1 MKSLEMSTNNHS
13 ENQVST
19 NFTCNVCEACFIEEN
34 DLKSHMMKEHILG
47 KRNGRTFK
55 YDLNGKRAKSKLLK
69 GAKRTNH
76 LEIEIKSG
84 CVNMRFSDGSYH
96 EVLLPVL
103 REWQGLLNKPFKL
116 EDMDI
121 KVEDVES
128 GIENTEKI
136 MDTKLV
142 VFANEDRLVL
152 HAYNG
157 TQNLM
162 VQGKNFEDF
171 AVKYLKPLFTQKIE
185 ANKVQIEEFNSNVQE
200 ILGKSKTPKIKNTKP
215 FQCPQCKVKPT
226 TVGDLKMHMKSSHSK
241 KQIGQNVKQIMN
253 EDISI
258 ISLLDDTCDSF
269 VTLDEHSEEKDA
281 IPLPQVDDLIM
292 CNICEFDTEIQE
304 ELDNH
309 NRIIHG
315 LGEQP
320 QSVRENVNREVE
332 YIPTVPEVECNKCDF
347 HTTDIKELNVHH
359 QTTHMRMKVNV
370 NTVEQTSIACDQCD
384 YKCGLNIQLKKH
396 MKMKHEAPTKYTCKE
411 CEYSSDFIADAWEH
425 TLKQHPDKSVQ
436 FTPKETENMILK
448 IVAEQNTCIFEEL
461 EILKKDI
468 KGAFIELA
476 NVVETCINNLK
487 EDNNE
492 KCKTLANTVIKLHSK
507 VVKLGKVTV
516 NSNPKLKDDIKSS
529 NNPKS
534 KMNKTD
540 ENIKKKKK
548 PEDPPQVT
556 SSKVSTKASYVGS
569 KPSPTSISKPKQ
581 KPKVLFV
588 GDSVG
593 HTANLRVLENF
604 SNVQIKSARAYS
616 SAYDKTAR
624 WPEHNFT
631 DVVKYNL
638 ENHGREEFDMLVM
651 SAPTVDVTNLESS
664 KDRTELYEQR
674 VIESSRNMFSLAQ
687 QSLDQNKGLSKVV
700 IMEHHP
706 RFDSPVNSKL
716 AGLANTTLSQL
727 WVISPLKDKIII
739 GRHSLESYGTGAT
752 HLARYQDYNTG
763 RYDGVHLYGR
773 TGCRDYTDSVKTIL
787 RLALPEQQACP
798 APPTDCHKTCPQAK
812 YQWEQYKLRR
822 QYNEKTRSKDSYA
835 EKVKAMP
842 NYVSRNKF
850 DVLYNLPGN
859 F

>member
-1 MKSLEMSTNNHS
+1 MKSFELSTNNQS
-13 ENQVST
+13 E
-19 NFTCNVCEACFIEEN
+19 EEI
-34 DLKSHMMKEHILG
+34 DLKSHMMNELVLG

-55 YDLNGKRAKSKLLK
+55 YELNERRAKSKLLK

-76 LEIEIKSG
+76 LDIEIKTG

-96 EVLLPVL
+96 DVLLPVL
-103 REWQGLLNKPFKL
+103 REWQGLSNKPFML
-116 EDMDI
+116 EDI
-121 KVEDVES
+121 EVKVDEVES
-128 GIENTEKI
+128 GIENSEKI
-136 MDTKLV
+136 MDTKLI
-142 VFANEDRLVL
+142 VFANNDRLVL

-162 VQGKNFEDF
+162 VQGKNFENF
-171 AVKYLKPLFTQKIE
+171 AVKYLKPLFNQKIE
-185 ANKVQIEEFNSNVQE
+185 ANKVHIEKFNSNVQE
-200 ILGKSKTPKIKNTKP
+200 MLGNNKAAKIKTSKP
-215 FQCPQCKVKPT
+215 FQCPQCKVKST
-226 TVGDLKMHMKSSHSK
+226 TVGDLKMHMKASHSK
-241 KQIGQNVKQIMN
+241 KQISYHVKQIMN
-253 EDISI
+253 EDIS
-258 ISLLDDTCDSF
+258 LLDDTQESI
-269 VTLDEHSEEKDA
+269 VTLDELSEVKGTA
-281 IPLPQVDDLIM
+281 PYPHVVDLIL
-292 CNICEFDTEIQE
+292 CNICEFDTELQE
-304 ELDNH
+304 EMEKH
-309 NRIIHG
+309 KKIIHG
-315 LGEQP
+315 LGVQP
-320 QSVRENVNREVE
+320 QTVTVSEDNMLLCETTVNCGSCGRG
-332 YIPTVPEVECNKCDF
+332 F
-347 HTTDIKELNVHH
+347 HNQSELNAHY
-359 QTTHMRMKVNV
+359 QTTHMTMEVNV
-370 NTVEQTSIACDQCD
+370 NSEEQTILACDQCD
-384 YKCGLNIQLKKH
+384 FRCRLNIQLKKH
-396 MKMKHEAPTKYTCKE
+396 MKTKHEAPNKYNCKE

-556 SSKVSTKASYVGS
+556 SSKVSTKAS

-835 EKVKAMP
+835 EKVKATP